1 MTKKRDFPE
10 LTEAVKL
17 LGGYEATGRV
27 CGVSGKA
34 VQKWEA
40 AGRLP
45 RTEATGETCYADAM
59 ARANGEISK
68 ERLIASVMRTDA
80 A

>member
-1 MTKKRDFPE
+1 MVQKRMFPE
-10 LTEAVKL
+10 LEKAVAI
-17 LGGYEATGRV
+17 LGGFEATGRV

-34 VQKWEA
+34 VQKWVK

-45 RTEATGETCYADAM
+45 RTEATGETNYASLIADSVH
-59 ARANGEISK
+59 GISK
-68 ERLIASVMRTDA
+68 DSLLSSLMRGA